1 MAPRLPKAPKSPP
14 PPSPPPLP
22 GPPPRER
29 QVVSL
34 AETPYTVQELLAA
47 EVILRWGKALERGRR
62 VDVPNKGYAICI
74 EGLEYEF
81 QGVLK

>member
-1 MAPRLPKAPKSPP
+1 M
-14 PPSPPPLP
+14 
-22 GPPPRER
+22 
-29 QVVSL
+29 SL

-47 EVILRWGKALERGRR
+47 EVILRWGKALERWRR

-74 EGLEYEF
+74 DGFEYEF